1 LSDENKVERQGDEN
15 EADRRQGADRVSGGT
30 GQESIPSEEELRARL
45 EEELRRITVRE
56 ILVQTVVSLVNLG
69 GQRLGLA
76 EGTGELRDLGQVRT
90 AIEGVRALLPLLEAD
105 DAEQVRPVRD
115 ALAQLQLAYAREVG
129 SGPGEEPGE
138 AQSEAGES
146 PGEGPRARGTGGLW
160 VPPGSAT

>member
-1 LSDENKVERQGDEN
+1 LSAADETPRDEFAS
-15 EADRRQGADRVSGGT
+15 ET
-30 GQESIPSEEELRARL
+30 GQDAPPNEEELRARL
-45 EEELRRITVRE
+45 EEELRRITVKDV
-56 ILVQTVVSLVNLG
+56 LVQTVVSLVNLG

-129 SGPGEEPGE
+129 ASPSEEPGE
-138 AQSEAGES
+138 AEPT
-146 PGEGPRARGTGGLW
+146 PGETSGAEQRTRGTGGLW